1 MGMDREIDLKTD
13 DRDVLIAIIVRQQA
27 IIERLEQRI
36 AQEMASK
43 LGMEEAD
50 VANAVAQGMLS
61 AAVAAGDQALA
72 AVREA
77 LPADL
82 ADI

>member
-1 MGMDREIDLKTD
+1 MDREIDLKTD

-36 AQEMASK
+36 AQEMASE

>member
-1 MGMDREIDLKTD
+1 MDREIDLKTD

-36 AQEMASK
+36 AQEMASE

-61 AAVAAGDQALA
+61 AAVAASDQALA

>member
-1 MGMDREIDLKTD
+1 MDREIDLKTD

-27 IIERLEQRI
+27 IIERLEPRI
-36 AQEMASK
+36 AQEMASE

>member
-1 MGMDREIDLKTD
+1 MDREIDLKTD

-36 AQEMASK
+36 AQEMASE

-50 VANAVAQGMLS
+50 VGNAVAQGMLS
-61 AAVAAGDQALA
+61 AAVAAGDQGLA